1 MTTTEIQ
8 AVLDELHSILS
19 SNTVIDKKKKDK
31 LILEIEQ
38 LKKGFKDIP
47 EIHENLTDVYTSL
60 VKKGRELKALY
71 KNKVTSNDK
80 KELESKAIYYIR
92 YLKAAKGDFL
102 GETPYVIKYIRFFFV
117 TALLFIALSPMYFG
131 FILPGLMFVPIFLG
145 FRGVKQRTKPGFH
158 FSLAVVPVGIMTAA
172 LWVRYGM
179 YAMMNFEKEVAAAMQ
194 NSGQGQFVGQL
205 LVAGPPILGALLMI
219 CACMQAYFG
228 YKSKDLF
235 V

>member
-1 MTTTEIQ
+1 MTTTEILS
-8 AVLDELHSILS
+8 VLDELNSIIS
-19 SNTVIDKKKKDK
+19 SNTVIDKKKKEK
-31 LILEIEQ
+31 FISEIGQ
-38 LKKGFKDIP
+38 LKKGYEDIP
-47 EIHENLTDVYTSL
+47 EIHENLNDVYTSL
-60 VKKGRELKALY
+60 VKKGKELKTLY

-80 KELESKAIYYIR
+80 KELEAKADYYVR

-117 TALLFIALSPMYFG
+117 TAILFIALSPMYFG

-145 FRGVKQRTKPGFH
+145 FRGIKQRTKPGFH

-172 LWVRYGM
+172 LWIRYGI

-194 NSGQGQFVGQL
+194 NSGQGEFVAQL
-205 LVAGPPILGALLMI
+205 LVAGPPILGALLFI